1 MAGKVPMP
9 DQEANA
15 SRNVALL
22 VLPSI
27 VPATD
32 ILGHL
37 PADRRHQ
44 WAVVVTDALR
54 FIDITLREWD
64 KVLPTVRKDG
74 AQPLKAETKTIVVE
88 VTNYQAV
95 RDARRRVRQAGYNG
109 RLLFVANKQ
118 LRNQFKANVRNNI
131 LFVGQD
137 QRAKTLARLV
147 AG

>member
-15 SRNVALL
+15 SRNAALL
-22 VLPSI
+22 VLHSI

-44 WAVVVTDALR
+44 WAIVVTDTLR
-54 FIDITLREWD
+54 FIDLTLIGWD

-74 AQPLKAETKTIVVE
+74 ANPLKAETKTILVE
-88 VTNYQAV
+88 VSNYEAV
-95 RDARRRVRQAGYNG
+95 RDARRRVRAAGYNG
-109 RLLFVANKQ
+109 RLIFVANKQ
-118 LRNQFKANVRNNI
+118 LQNQFKRNIRENI
-131 LFVGQD
+131 LFVGID